1 MLKMMNERVKKLD
14 IFDIGLTKW
23 TVLFAGILIAKL
35 FPQLL
40 TIRYSILLVII
51 VILAI
56 RPTYR
61 YFLGK

>member
-1 MLKMMNERVKKLD
+1 MLKYLNDRVKRLD
-14 IFDIGLTKW
+14 VFDIGLIKW
-23 TVLFAGILIAKL
+23 TVLFTGILVAKL

-40 TIRYSILLVII
+40 HLRYSALLVII

-56 RPTYR
+56 KPTYR